1 MSSSSSSVIR
11 CSAHPDARA
20 AWECSGCGAH
30 LCPRCAADDMV
41 QRISVVRCLSCG
53 AVAQPLKVRKEIKS
67 FLSMIPDFLL
77 AIFSGRGLLHLAVLG
92 LLLTLSG
99 FLAVIPF
106 LGWLAAL
113 AAYFGLYATY
123 YFLIIREAVAGNP
136 QAPPATHFTDNAI
149 DVLLC
154 AVRFLLGAAVVWVP
168 AIIYLWGPRMVALAA
183 DPMSALSDPV
193 LLLIAG
199 FGLLY
204 FPAAMITA
212 ATTESTIA
220 MFNPL
225 MILGIIVRIP
235 KHYVGAALLWGILFV
250 GRFFLRAKLFAALMP
265 AFSITGMIGKMWL
278 TESVCLTL
286 PVLSAFV
293 LGWVIYQ
300 NGEVLG
306 VLTQSDLWT
315 LAQPNARPAGVLPPG
330 GFPKGRGKPAPA
342 AANVTAPAAAVAPQA
357 ASAPTQELRQALT
370 GAPDKALEVYRRLA
384 QAGLAPELEPAEELK
399 LAALLDQAGDARG
412 AVLACRRAAKREPT
426 GPLAP
431 RALFTA
437 ARLLAERMQKPADAE
452 AMFQYLIKTFPA
464 HELAGKARQF
474 LSRLAGQPPQ

>member
-1 MSSSSSSVIR
+1 
-11 CSAHPDARA
+11 
-20 AWECSGCGAH
+20 
-30 LCPRCAADDMV
+30 MV

-77 AIFSGRGLLHLAVLG
+77 AIFSGRGLLHLVVLG

-99 FLAVIPF
+99 FLAVIP
-106 LGWLAAL
+106 LVGWLAAL
-113 AAYFGLYATY
+113 AAYFGMYATY

-136 QAPPATHFTDNAI
+136 KAPPATHFSDNAL

-168 AIIYLWGPRMVALAA
+168 AIAYLWGPRMAA
-183 DPMSALSDPV
+183 IAANPMSALSDPV
-193 LLLIAG
+193 LLIIAG

-212 ATTESTIA
+212 ATTESAIS
-220 MFNPL
+220 MLNPL
-225 MILGIIVRIP
+225 MILGIILRIP
-235 KHYVGAALLWGILFV
+235 RHYLGAALLWGALFV
-250 GRFFLRAKLFAALMP
+250 GRFFLQAKLYAALMP
-265 AFSITGMIGKMWL
+265 AFSVTGMIGKMWL
-278 TESVCLTL
+278 VESVCLIL
-286 PVLSAFV
+286 PVLSAFI

-315 LAQPNARPAGVLPPG
+315 QAVPNARPAGVLPPG
-330 GFPKGRGKPAPA
+330 GFPKNRVRAAPA
-342 AANVTAPAAAVAPQA
+342 ASAPAPAAAVAPRA
-357 ASAPTQELRQALT
+357 ASGPSQELRQALA
-370 GAPDKALEVYRRLA
+370 GAPDKVLEVYRGLA
-384 QAGLAPELEPAEELK
+384 QAGLSPELEPAEELK

-437 ARLLAERMQKPADAE
+437 ARLLAERMNKPADAQ
-452 AMFQYLIKTFPA
+452 AMFQYLIKTFPS
-464 HELAGKARQF
+464 HELAAQAQEN
-474 LSRLAGQPPQ
+474 LARLAAKPQA